1 MRDNRVSGLRGSPEE
16 VFFNYGYDKEKPKVL
31 YSYYRKRIP
40 NSFSGTI
47 FNRHR
52 IQIEGREIDR
62 DSSRI
67 YRSVEINQQLKN
79 VSFSPIHISQE
90 QLNTW
95 VGTSFEPS
103 KLDLF
108 VLEKIQCLML
118 L

>member
-1 MRDNRVSGLRGSPEE
+1 MRDNWVSGLRGSPEE
-16 VFFNYGYDKEKPKVL
+16 VFFNYGYDKEK
-31 YSYYRKRIP
+31 SYYRKRIP

-79 VSFSPIHISQE
+79 VSFSPIDISQE